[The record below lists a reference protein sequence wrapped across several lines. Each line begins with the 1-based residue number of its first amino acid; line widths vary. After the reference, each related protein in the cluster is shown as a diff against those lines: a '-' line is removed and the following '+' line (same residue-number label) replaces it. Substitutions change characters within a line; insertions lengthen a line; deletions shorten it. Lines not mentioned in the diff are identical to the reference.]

1 MGYRKFVDRDGR
13 PWHVQDA
20 TDSVWTFVPQPGN
33 SADRTT
39 VPAPGYDKDPFE
51 LSNEELQ
58 KLLDAGDGNTG
69 RSSRASSP
77 FLDSS

>member
-13 PWHVQDA
+13 PWHVQDE

-39 VPAPGYDKDPFE
+39 VSAPGYDKDPFE

-58 KLLDAGDGNTG
+58 TLLDVAGENAG
-69 RSSRASSP
+69 RSHRAKSP
-77 FLDSS
+77 FLE